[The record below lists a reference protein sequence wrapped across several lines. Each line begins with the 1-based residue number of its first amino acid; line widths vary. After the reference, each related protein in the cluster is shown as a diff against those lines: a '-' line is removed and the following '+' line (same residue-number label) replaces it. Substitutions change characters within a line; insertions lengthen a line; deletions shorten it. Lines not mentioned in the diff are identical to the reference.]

1 MIRIVFIN
9 KFACKHI
16 YIYSP
21 TYKRIMRLI
30 ISGGGIAGL
39 TTGILAKQLG
49 YNPIIIEKR
58 SHISSASFG
67 GGIGLWPNSQM
78 VM

>member
-1 MIRIVFIN
+1 
-9 KFACKHI
+9 
-16 YIYSP
+16 
-21 TYKRIMRLI
+21 MRLI